1 MKNSL
6 RIFVILVIFLMVG
19 VSLTAHAALHA
30 EKVQYKQGDTDLVG
44 YLAYDD
50 STAGK
55 RPGVLVVHEW
65 WGLTDYVK
73 KRAELLAQK
82 GYIALALDM
91 YGGGKTT
98 DHPKQAGEWA
108 TYIRQN
114 RQVGKERFLAGYEL
128 LKNHRMAESN
138 AIAAIGY
145 CFGGY
150 IVLATAQEGV
160 DLRGVVSFH
169 GALPD
174 ARVEPNT
181 IKAKI
186 LVCHGAEDATVKQ
199 DQIVRFMD
207 NLRYAKADWQVIVY
221 SGAKHGFTNPAA
233 DSHGIPVLGY
243 NADADRRSWKAMLTF
258 FQEIFGE

>member
-6 RIFVILVIFLMVG
+6 SIFPILFTFLMVG
-19 VSLTAHAALHA
+19 VSLTAHAALHT

-50 STAGK
+50 STASK

-65 WGLTDYVK
+65 WGLTDYEK
-73 KRAELLAQK
+73 RRAELLAQE
-82 GYIALALDM
+82 GYIAFALDM

-98 DHPKQAGEWA
+98 DHPKEAGEWA
-108 TYIRQN
+108 TYIMQN
-114 RQVGKERFLAGYEL
+114 SQVAKERFLAGYEF
-128 LKNHRMAESN
+128 LKNHRMTHSN

-169 GALPD
+169 GGLPD

-199 DQIVRFMD
+199 EQLDRFMD
-207 NLRYAKADWQVIVY
+207 NLRYAKADWQVNIY

-233 DSHGIPVLGY
+233 DSHGIPVIGY
-243 NADADRRSWKAMLTF
+243 NAEADRRSWKAMLTF
-258 FQEIFGE
+258 FEEIFGE

>member
-6 RIFVILVIFLMVG
+6 RFFVIPVAFLMVG
-19 VSLTAHAALHA
+19 VSLGAQAALHT
-30 EKVQYKQGDTDLVG
+30 EKVQYKHGDTDLVG

-50 STAGK
+50 GIEGK
-55 RPGVLVVHEW
+55 RPGVLVVQEW
-65 WGLTDYVK
+65 WGLNDYVK
-73 KRAELLAQK
+73 KRADVLARE
-82 GYIALALDM
+82 GYIAFALDM

-98 DHPKQAGEWA
+98 NHPKQALEWA
-108 TYIRQN
+108 TYIRRN
-114 RQVGKERFLAGYEL
+114 RQVGRERFLAGYEL
-128 LKNHRMAESN
+128 LKNHKMAESN

-150 IVLATAQEGV
+150 IVLSAAQEGI

-174 ARVEPNT
+174 DRVEPNT

-199 DQIVRFMD
+199 EQVLRFVD
-207 NLRYAKADWQVIVY
+207 NLRYAKADWQFIVY

-233 DSHGIPVLGY
+233 DSHGISVLGY
-243 NADADRRSWKAMLTF
+243 NSDADTRSWKAMLTF
-258 FQEIFGE
+258 FQEIFGK